1 VMEKRNEAV
10 NPAVDHI
17 PGSDRVRHHPDDDHD
32 RKNEAEDSQHD
43 ALRLLL
49 QKSFGRPP
57 TAAYA
62 ERTFP
67 ERSGSTRVIARE
79 IVHRNEPQLQ
89 PRVYYL

>member
-1 VMEKRNEAV
+1 MEESNEAV

-32 RKNEAEDSQHD
+32 RKDHAEDSQHD

-49 QKSFGRPP
+49 QKSFGRPAA
-57 TAAYA
+57 AAYA

-79 IVHRNEPQLQ
+79 IVYRNEPQLWAC
-89 PRVYYL
+89 VYYL